1 VNDATEPLGAAP
13 ALLASQTQQPEHA
26 LAELARALDPEREA
40 PLPQSPQIF
49 ARALE
54 LANGLG
60 PETGGPALAESLLAI
75 ARYAYVSGQHFKGLA
90 PSQRAVNLARGLEA
104 PPLLRRALSIQGTL
118 LAEAGNLPLAIET
131 YAEALAIAIELNDP
145 RAESVV
151 CNNLG
156 AALLYSGQYEDALTC
171 FQRVVARSERNEA
184 LRIPLGMALSN
195 IALACLHLEDYTHGL
210 HIARQALAV
219 QGDLATPS
227 AQLRR
232 VLVESTYVQLLLEVD
247 AQEQARQRCEVAN
260 RIARASGLQLAILWA
275 GLVEGLYQVHSGAV
289 DAGLARLSE
298 LIEVARDLKGSVGD
312 ALIVMVKANEVAGRA
327 DVALV
332 YLRELMMHTK
342 RTQQQSALLH
352 HRLHLEQMEQR
363 AQVATSSAELMA
375 QREIKLRTR
384 LGEQVAQ
391 QELMKARVEI
401 LERLAVSA
409 DLRADRTGRH
419 SYRVG
424 RLAALLAQGL
434 GWDGEAVFLLELAA
448 RLHDIGKIGIP
459 ERLLGTRR
467 RLTQAELE
475 LAQSHVL
482 IGAEI
487 LAQSDLQHMRMAEE
501 IARFHHECWD
511 GSGYPFKLAY
521 SAIPAAARITALAD
535 TFDELTHDTGRQSA
549 RPVRDALREIGSQRG
564 RQFDPDLT
572 DRFVAL
578 VIRLQQDHPDLDAY
592 LGRSADRSPLI
603 QARRKIAST
612 LKELETV

>member
-1 VNDATEPLGAAP
+1 VNDVTEPLGAAP
-13 ALLASQTQQPEHA
+13 ELLASQTQQAEHA

-40 PLPQSPQIF
+40 PMPQSPQIF

-75 ARYAYVSGQHFKGLA
+75 ARYAYLSDQHFKGLA
-90 PSQRAVNLARGLEA
+90 PSQRVVNLARGLEA
-104 PPLLRRALSIQGTL
+104 PALLRRALSIQGAL
-118 LAEAGNLPLAIET
+118 LAEAGNLPLAIEA

-145 RAESVV
+145 RAESAV

-156 AALLYSGQYEDALTC
+156 VALLYSAQYEDALTC

-184 LRIPLGMALSN
+184 LRIPLGTGLNN

-210 HIARQALAV
+210 DIARQALAL
-219 QGDLATPS
+219 QEDLATPS
-227 AQLRR
+227 AQVRR
-232 VLVESTYVQLLLEVD
+232 VMVESTYVRLLLEVD

-260 RIARASGLQLAILWA
+260 RIARASGLQRPILWA
-275 GLVEGLYQVHSGAV
+275 GMVEGLYQVHSGAV

-312 ALIVMVKANEVAGRA
+312 ALILMVKANEVAGRA

-352 HRLHLEQMEQR
+352 HRLHLEQLEQGQ
-363 AQVATSSAELMA
+363 QVAVAADLIARREARLRGQLA
-375 QREIKLRTR
+375 Q
-384 LGEQVAQ
+384 QVAQ

-448 RLHDIGKIGIP
+448 RLHDIGKIGMP

-535 TFDELTHDTGRQSA
+535 TFDELTHGTGRESA

-603 QARRKIAST
+603 QARRRIAST

>member
-1 VNDATEPLGAAP
+1 VNDVTEPLGAAP
-13 ALLASQTQQPEHA
+13 ELLASQTQQAEHA

-40 PLPQSPQIF
+40 PMPQSPQIF

-75 ARYAYVSGQHFKGLA
+75 ARYAYLSDQHFKGLA
-90 PSQRAVNLARGLEA
+90 PSQRVVNLARGLEA
-104 PPLLRRALSIQGTL
+104 PALLRRALSIQGAL
-118 LAEAGNLPLAIET
+118 LAEAGNLPLAIEA

-145 RAESVV
+145 RAESAV

-156 AALLYSGQYEDALTC
+156 VALLYSAQYEDALTC

-184 LRIPLGMALSN
+184 LRIPLGTGLNN

-210 HIARQALAV
+210 DIARQALAL
-219 QGDLATPS
+219 QEDLATPS
-227 AQLRR
+227 AQVRR
-232 VLVESTYVQLLLEVD
+232 VMVESTYVRLLLEVD

-260 RIARASGLQLAILWA
+260 RIARASGLQRPILWA
-275 GLVEGLYQVHSGAV
+275 GMVEGLYQVHSGAV

-312 ALIVMVKANEVAGRA
+312 ALILMVKANEVAGRA

-352 HRLHLEQMEQR
+352 HRLHLEQLEQGQ
-363 AQVATSSAELMA
+363 QVAVAADLIARREARLRGQLA
-375 QREIKLRTR
+375 Q
-384 LGEQVAQ
+384 QVAQ

-448 RLHDIGKIGIP
+448 RLHDIGKIGMP

-467 RLTQAELE
+467 RLTPAELE

-535 TFDELTHDTGRQSA
+535 TFDELTHGTGRESA

-603 QARRKIAST
+603 QARRRIAST